1 MQDKNDKFR
10 EMRENLVIDLY
21 KKGIKNK
28 SVLTAIRDVP
38 RELFVPYDILDKSYD
53 DSALPI
59 DCGQTISQPYTV
71 AYMSELLDPRVGDK
85 ILEIGTGS
93 GYQSAIIAKMGAKVF
108 SVERIR
114 YLYENAKRLFEKL
127 DIVINLR
134 YGDGSLG
141 WREESPF
148 DSAIIT
154 AAAPEIPKSIIYQLK
169 IGGKLIVPIGSQDS
183 QWMYIVTRTGE
194 SRYDYKKLNKF
205 RFVPLI
211 GKEGWN

>member
-71 AYMSELLDPRVGDK
+71 AYMSELLDPCVGDK

-114 YLYENAKRLFEKL
+114 YLYENAKRLFE
-127 DIVINLR
+127 NLI
-134 YGDGSLG
+134 L
-141 WREESPF
+141 
-148 DSAIIT
+148 
-154 AAAPEIPKSIIYQLK
+154 
-169 IGGKLIVPIGSQDS
+169 
-183 QWMYIVTRTGE
+183 
-194 SRYDYKKLNKF
+194 
-205 RFVPLI
+205 
-211 GKEGWN
+211 